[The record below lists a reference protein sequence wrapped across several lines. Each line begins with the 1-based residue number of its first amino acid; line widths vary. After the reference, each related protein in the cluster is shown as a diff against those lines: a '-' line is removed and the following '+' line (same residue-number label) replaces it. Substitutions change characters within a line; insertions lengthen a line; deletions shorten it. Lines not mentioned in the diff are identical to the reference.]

1 MGNIITAK
9 QSPRIEDGILK
20 WYEGD
25 TFSFIWTINLT
36 NKDTGNPMV
45 FMPEESVDFEF
56 CNEFGQLIQVF
67 SFDNIPTD
75 NKVRLDFNEDVSRKF
90 RIGKYKYSVK
100 YNGINTVTLGACNK
114 AEVEKCR

>member
-25 TFSFIWTINLT
+25 TFSFVFVINLT
-36 NKDTGNPMV
+36 DKDTGEPII
-45 FMPEESVDFEF
+45 FMPEDTITFEF
-56 CNEFGQLIQVF
+56 SNEFSQLIQVF
-67 SFDNIPTD
+67 SFDNIPFD
-75 NKVRLDFNEDVSRKF
+75 NKVRLNFNEDVSRKF
-90 RIGKYKYSVK
+90 IIGKYKYSIK